1 MTFDYDQSPLG
12 WVGIIFLITTLGPD
26 LARLTSPTLSMKFLA
41 TF

>member
-26 LARLTSPTLSMKFLA
+26 LVRLTSPTLSMKFLA
-41 TF
+41 IF